1 MKGGIC
7 LLYDLTIKLKQTK
20 HMKKL
25 LLLVLS
31 MSFLTMTQAQL
42 RLDDIWS
49 KGVYKAK
56 TVPGFNFMNDGR
68 HYTRLENNQI
78 IQYDLTTGRASRT
91 IFDGPAN
98 QKTGFQGNVSSYSF
112 NEDESKILI
121 ASEEEAIYRRS
132 RKAFFYIYDR
142 AQRSLTAVFP
152 EGKHSYATLNPQAD
166 KVAFVYQNNLY
177 YKDLSTNEVVAV
189 TKDGEINAIINGTT
203 DWVYEEELSI
213 VKGFEWSPDG
223 QKLAYFRFDES
234 EVKEFTLTNYREGLY
249 PEYVTFKYPKV
260 GETNADVSIH
270 VYDLPQKKVI
280 LSGATDEQWE
290 YIPRIKWTTKAN
302 ELVVFFMNRHQN
314 HLELQLWNTNN
325 LKKSTLLE
333 EKNQYYLNIHDNLT
347 FLADGERFIWT
358 SEKDGWNHVYL
369 YNKRGKE
376 LAQLTRGKWD
386 VTNFYGVDEEKE
398 LIYFQAASKNPMER
412 ELFQVGLNG
421 KNQKLINDQA
431 GYSNAQF
438 SSTFDYYVLNQS
450 DLNTPPSYTV
460 FDRSNEKVRLIE
472 DNYDLKNRLIK
483 GGVQDA
489 EFFSFKT
496 KDKVEL
502 NGYMIKPKDFVPNFK
517 YPVFMFLYGGPG
529 SQQVVDNWRGD
540 RFVWLQMLAQQGFVV
555 AVVDNRGTGAR
566 GEEFKKM
573 TYLQLGKYETEDQIE
588 AAKYLGSLEYTD
600 PSRIGIFGWSYGGYM
615 SSLCLLKGGST
626 FKAAIAVAPVTNWK
640 WYDSIYTERYMRT
653 EAENADGYAD
663 NSPVNF
669 AQNLRGDY
677 LLVHGMG
684 DDNVHF
690 QHTAEMANAL
700 IKANKQYDT
709 YFYPNRN
716 HGIYGDNA
724 RLHLYQKMTDFIM
737 EKLHKPNPLTKMKL
751 NKSAGRNSTMFKR
764 FPKSS
769 KN

>member
-1 MKGGIC
+1 MKR
-7 LLYDLTIKLKQTK
+7 LFF
-20 HMKKL
+20 L
-25 LLLVLS
+25 LLA
-31 MSFLTMTQAQL
+31 MSIITSSQAQL
-42 RLDDIWS
+42 KLADIWS
-49 KGVYKAK
+49 KGVYQAK

-98 QKTGFQGNVSSYSF
+98 QKGAFQGNVSSYAF
-112 NEDESKILI
+112 NEKESKILI
-121 ASEEEAIYRRS
+121 ASEEESIYRRS
-132 RKAFFYIYDR
+132 SKAFFYVFDR
-142 AQRSLTAVFP
+142 NNNSLMAVFP

-166 KVAFVYQNNLY
+166 KVAFVYENNLY
-177 YKDLSTNEVVAV
+177 YKDLQNNQVIAV
-189 TKDGEINAIINGTT
+189 TNDGAINSIINGTT

-223 QKLAYFRFDES
+223 EQLAYFRFDES
-234 EVKEFTLTNYREGLY
+234 AVKEFTMTNYRGGLY

-270 VYDLPQKKVI
+270 VYDLGQKKVV
-280 LSGATDEQWE
+280 LSGATDEKWE
-290 YIPRIKWTTKAN
+290 YIPRIKWTTNAN

-314 HLELQLWNTNN
+314 HLQLQLWNTSN
-325 LKKSTLLE
+325 LKKSLLLE
-333 EKNQYYLNIHDNLT
+333 EKNEYYIDIHDNLT
-347 FLADGERFIWT
+347 FLADGQRFLWT

-369 YNKRGKE
+369 YNMQGQE
-376 LAQLTRGKWD
+376 LAQLTKGKWE
-386 VTNFYGVDEEKE
+386 VTSFYGVEEEKE
-398 LIYFQAASKNPMER
+398 LVYYQAATKNPMER
-412 ELFQVGLNG
+412 ELFQIGLDG
-421 KNQKLINDQA
+421 KSKALLVDQA
-431 GYSNAQF
+431 GYSSAQF
-438 SSTFDYYVLNQS
+438 SSTYDYYVLNQS

-460 FDRSNEKVRLIE
+460 FDRAGQEVRLIE
-472 DNYDLKNRLIK
+472 DNYDLKNQLVK
-483 GGVQDA
+483 GGVQNA
-489 EFFSFKT
+489 EFFNFKT
-496 KDKVEL
+496 KDRVEL
-502 NGYMIKPKDFVPNFK
+502 NGYLIKPKDFVPNFK

-529 SQQVVDNWRGD
+529 SQQVLDNWRGD

-588 AAKYLGSLEYTD
+588 AAKYLGSLDYTD

-615 SSLCLLKGGST
+615 SSLCLLKGNRV

-653 EAENADGYAD
+653 EAENPEGYRD

-669 AQNLRGDY
+669 ADNLLGDY
-677 LLVHGMG
+677 LLVHGLG

-700 IKANKQYDT
+700 IKENKQFDT
-709 YFYPNRN
+709 YFYPNRS
-716 HGIYGDNA
+716 HGISGDNA

-737 EKLHKPNPLTKMKL
+737 EKLYKPSPVANMKNPNQRGVEMAP
-751 NKSAGRNSTMFKR
+751 SKR
-764 FPKSS
+764 FDKKI